1 MDKNIILMSDSYK
14 YSHSRQYPPQ
24 MTYMHHYIESRG
36 GRYGYTQFFGLQYY
50 LKKYLC
56 QPITQ
61 AMIDEAEQIM
71 RLHGLPFDRENW
83 QYILQQ
89 HQGYLPL
96 KIRAV
101 PEGSL
106 VNNHNVLLTVENTD
120 PRCAWLVSFF
130 ETLLLKVWYPC
141 TVATLSNSYHRI
153 CRKFLQE
160 TADSLDA
167 LPFMLHDFG
176 YRGVSSEESAQLGG
190 AAHLLNFKGTDNV
203 GALLMLRQYYHAEMA
218 GFSVPAAEHST
229 ITSWSKTREVEAY
242 EHLLDTYQNSV
253 ISIVVDS
260 YDYYK
265 TIEEA
270 FCGKLAEKVKQRKF
284 PLVLR
289 PDSGDAISNVLF
301 ACERLENTF
310 GVTVNS
316 KGYKV
321 LNNVKVLQGDGINEN
336 SAWDLLKALK
346 DNQYSVE
353 NVILGCGGSLL
364 QGNLTTSINRDT
376 HRFAMK
382 CSCVITEG
390 KLVDVYKAP
399 ITDKGKVSKK
409 GRLDL
414 IWNGEKYQTI
424 NIDHLPLNQYAE
436 NSMMQTV
443 FENGK
448 LLVDWCLDDIQYN
461 AQKNQPKIEQ
471 Q

>member
-1 MDKNIILMSDSYK
+1 M
-14 YSHSRQYPPQ
+14 
-24 MTYMHHYIESRG
+24 
-36 GRYGYTQFFGLQYY
+36 
-50 LKKYLC
+50 
-56 QPITQ
+56 
-61 AMIDEAEQIM
+61 
-71 RLHGLPFDRENW
+71 
-83 QYILQQ
+83 
-89 HQGYLPL
+89 
-96 KIRAV
+96 
-101 PEGSL
+101 
-106 VNNHNVLLTVENTD
+106 LLTVENTD

-229 ITSWSKTREVEAY
+229 ITSWSKAREVEAY

-265 TIEEA
+265 TIEEV

-321 LNNVKVLQGDGINEN
+321 LNNVKVLQGDGIM
-336 SAWDLLKALK
+336 KT
-346 DNQYSVE
+346 V
-353 NVILGCGGSLL
+353 LGIC
-364 QGNLTTSINRDT
+364 
-376 HRFAMK
+376 
-382 CSCVITEG
+382 
-390 KLVDVYKAP
+390 
-399 ITDKGKVSKK
+399 
-409 GRLDL
+409 
-414 IWNGEKYQTI
+414 
-424 NIDHLPLNQYAE
+424 
-436 NSMMQTV
+436 
-443 FENGK
+443 
-448 LLVDWCLDDIQYN
+448 
-461 AQKNQPKIEQ
+461 
-471 Q
+471 